1 MHTVVETP
9 EYLKASAKAGMTEAE
24 RELAVAIVAANPSA
38 GDRIEGGGG
47 IRKVRIPR
55 AGGGKSGGYRVMTYY
70 MDEDE
75 PVFLLTVISKGQR
88 STFSAG
94 QTRALKGAAKD
105 EKRKRGAS

>member
-1 MHTVVETP
+1 
-9 EYLKASAKAGMTEAE
+9 
-24 RELAVAIVAANPSA
+24 
-38 GDRIEGGGG
+38 
-47 IRKVRIPR
+47 
-55 AGGGKSGGYRVMTYY
+55 MTYY

-105 EKRKRGAS
+105 EKKRRGAS